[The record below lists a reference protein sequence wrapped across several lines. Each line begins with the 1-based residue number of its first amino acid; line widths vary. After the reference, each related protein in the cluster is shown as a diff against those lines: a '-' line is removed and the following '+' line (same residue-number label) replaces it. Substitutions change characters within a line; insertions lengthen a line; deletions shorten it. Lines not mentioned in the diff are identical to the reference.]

1 MQDDD
6 IHVRIAATEALG
18 LKPPRP
24 AQLAALPHALTEDK
38 SEVRF
43 DAALSLVRAAAMG
56 SSRQLART
64 IEPRGAARCDSNRYV
79 SAHAADALERIGTDA
94 AYAEL
99 IHWLR
104 TARWCAHTD
113 NKRPF

>member
-1 MQDDD
+1 MQDED

-18 LKPPRP
+18 LKPPH
-24 AQLAALPHALTEDK
+24 LAKVRALTHALAEDK

-43 DAALSLVRAAAMG
+43 DAALSLVRAATMG
-56 SSRQLART
+56 SAQQLA
-64 IEPRGAARCDSNRYV
+64 PAVGALGAALCDSNRYV
-79 SAHAADALERIGTDA
+79 SAHAADALERIGTPA

-99 IHWLR
+99 IPWLR